1 MHEGMSATPGARG
14 AQPLEK
20 KEMSQQQLQTVAIW
34 LLIACAAVFL
44 AERLYV
50 VLGFLASPLL
60 LFGLA
65 WFIALVLQPAVAWV
79 TAVAVPLPAPAPA
92 ARRAGL
98 TVWHMPRSLAVLL
111 VYLALFALLLV
122 VILALVPTMGP
133 QLAGLTS
140 AMPASVDTLAAWTSS
155 LQQTL
160 LRLGIRV
167 DLTTI
172 VQPTAIAEQV
182 ANLGTTAIQQSLGIA
197 GSIATLIFNVT
208 LVLILSFYITL
219 DGPRLGETLLR
230 VMPVHLREET
240 ETFFQIV
247 DRTFGGYLRTQLLN
261 SFLYGM
267 ATVVVMGVVGLN
279 DVALASVLSG
289 VLVLI
294 PLIGGVFALI
304 PPALIAIVESPDRLL
319 PVLAG
324 LVIVQQVL
332 FNVVMPRL
340 VGQVIGLHPLLVFAA
355 LLIGGAL
362 AGVWGVLFGI
372 PVAGVLASV
381 SHYIYLRSTRA
392 QVVILTPE
400 GEPAPEPREA

>member
-1 MHEGMSATPGARG
+1 
-14 AQPLEK
+14 
-20 KEMSQQQLQTVAIW
+20 MSQHQLQTVALW

-65 WFIALVLQPAVAWV
+65 WFIALVLQPAVAWM
-79 TAVAVPLPAPAPA
+79 TAVAVPLPAPPPA
-92 ARRAGL
+92 AHRAAL

-122 VILALVPTMGP
+122 IILALVPTMGP

-140 AMPASVDTLAAWTSS
+140 AMPASVDTLAAWTAA

-160 LRLGIRV
+160 MRLGIRV

-172 VQPTAIAEQV
+172 VQPAAIAEQV
-182 ANLGTTAIQQSLGIA
+182 AALGSTAIQQSLGIA
-197 GSIATLIFNVT
+197 GSIATLVFNVT

-219 DGPRLGETLLR
+219 DGPRLGEALLR
-230 VMPVHLREET
+230 IMPANLREEAA
-240 ETFFQIV
+240 TFFQIV
-247 DRTFGGYLRTQLLN
+247 DRSFGGYMRAQLLN

-279 DVALASVLSG
+279 DVALASVLSA

-294 PLIGGVFALI
+294 PLVGGVFALI
-304 PPALIAIVESPDRLL
+304 PPALIAIVESPGRLL

-340 VGQVIGLHPLLVFAA
+340 VGQIIGLHPLLVFAA

-362 AGVWGVLFGI
+362 AGIWGVLFGI
-372 PVAGVLASV
+372 PVAGVIASV
-381 SHYIYLRSTRA
+381 AHYLYLRSNRA

-400 GEPAPEPREA
+400 SEPAPEPREA